1 MYVCMCTYIH
11 LCICRRCPE
20 NKMILEAVP
29 KHVTAD
35 QLTRLRLL
43 AQGKMPTRSPRLL

>member
-1 MYVCMCTYIH
+1 MYVCKH
-11 LCICRRCPE
+11 GPE

-35 QLTRLRLL
+35 QFTRLRLV
-43 AQGKMPTRSPRLL
+43 AQEKMPTRSPRLQ